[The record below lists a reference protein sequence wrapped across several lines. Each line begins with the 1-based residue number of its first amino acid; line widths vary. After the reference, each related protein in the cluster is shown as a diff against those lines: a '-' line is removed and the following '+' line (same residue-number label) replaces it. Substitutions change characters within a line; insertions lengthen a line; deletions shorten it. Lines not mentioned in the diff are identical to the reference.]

1 MQRTIVMLVMVCGVC
16 RCFIV
21 LEGMRKLTSSKVSSM
36 TDGNSFLFPPKG
48 KFDLANSMAFC
59 ANVFGS
65 LVLCVSLNCSA
76 ESYFFSCLCWD
87 LTAIAGVATECFSSS
102 TTPWAA
108 LELIQ
113 MLNNLYC

>member
-1 MQRTIVMLVMVCGVC
+1 MQRTSALLVMVHGVC
-16 RCFIV
+16 GCFFV
-21 LEGMRKLTSSKVSSM
+21 LEGMHKLTSSKISSM
-36 TDGNSFLFPPKG
+36 TDGNGFLFPPKG
-48 KFDLANSMAFC
+48 KFDLANLMAFC

-65 LVLCVSLNCSA
+65 LVLCVSLNHNA
-76 ESYFFSCLCWD
+76 KSYFFSCLCWD
-87 LTAIAGVATECFSSS
+87 LTAVAGIAAKRFSSL

>member
-1 MQRTIVMLVMVCGVC
+1 MLIMVVGIR

-36 TDGNSFLFPPKG
+36 TDGNSFLFRPKG
-48 KFDLANSMAFC
+48 TFDLANLMAFC
-59 ANVFGS
+59 ANIFGS
-65 LVLCVSLNCSA
+65 LVLCESLNRSV
-76 ESYFFSCLCWD
+76 ESYFLSCLCWD
-87 LTAIAGVATECFSSS
+87 LTAIAGVAAERFSSL
-102 TTPWAA
+102 TMPWAA